1 MKKQLFK
8 FIFTSSIVLLTVT
21 SCQEKVKSEISV
33 KNDTLVTKVLNIDD
47 KKDLEKNG
55 FYAEEFFI
63 IANKSYLRTS
73 PDKNSNNIIDTLQ
86 FGSIVRMRCKLS
98 LASRIYKR
106 SYRSL
111 LLLRS
116 HLVPGVLFDRCRKLI

>member
-8 FIFTSSIVLLTVT
+8 FIFTTSIVLLT

-86 FGSIVRMRCKLS
+86 FGKKVYVKSV
-98 LASRIYKR
+98 Y
-106 SYRSL
+106 YDEEGGEGVVGDESL
-111 LLLRS
+111 LENEKVNGMKASAKAAR
-116 HLVPGVLFDRCRKLI
+116 

>member
-8 FIFTSSIVLLTVT
+8 FIFTISIVLLT

-86 FGSIVRMRCKLS
+86 F
-98 LASRIYKR
+98 
-106 SYRSL
+106 
-111 LLLRS
+111 
-116 HLVPGVLFDRCRKLI
+116 